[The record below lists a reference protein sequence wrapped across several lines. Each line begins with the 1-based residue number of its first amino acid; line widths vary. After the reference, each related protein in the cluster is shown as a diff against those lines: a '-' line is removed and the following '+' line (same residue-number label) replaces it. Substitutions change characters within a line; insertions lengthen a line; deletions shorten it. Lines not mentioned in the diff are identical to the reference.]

1 MAAKKYS
8 EEDADKVLTR
18 LKDLE
23 MKSNKRMSE
32 F

>member
-8 EEDADKVLTR
+8 EEDSDKVLTR